1 MAAVT
6 VKDLFEAGV
15 HFGHRT
21 EKWNPKM
28 RPYIFEARQGI
39 HLINLDETHKQLT
52 EACKF
57 LRDLARRGGEV
68 LIVGTKKA
76 AQQAV
81 LDAAE
86 KCGAHCVH
94 ERWLGGTLTNLE
106 TIKKSLRRLN
116 EIDAMEQDG
125 RLAKLIKKEALS
137 IRRERERM
145 LRNLKGIRRMEKL
158 PAAIIVVDI
167 TREVNAVAEAKR
179 LGIPIIALV
188 DTNADPNI
196 PEYPIAANDDALRSI
211 QLILDI
217 LAQAIVEG
225 KAEQNKSENKPRGA
239 RTKKSETDAATEKEA
254 AATATELVS

>member
-1 MAAVT
+1 MPAVT

-21 EKWNPKM
+21 QKWNPKM
-28 RPYIFEARQGI
+28 RPFIFEARQGI

-52 EACKF
+52 TACQF
-57 LRDLARRGGEV
+57 LRDLASRGGEI

-86 KCGAHCVH
+86 KCNAHCVS

-125 RLAKLIKKEALS
+125 RMAKLLKKEGVTL
-137 IRRERERM
+137 RRERDRM

-158 PAAIIVVDI
+158 PAAIIIVDI

-188 DTNADPNI
+188 DTNADPTI

-211 QLILDI
+211 HLILDI
-217 LAQAIVEG
+217 LAQAILEG
-225 KAEQNKSENKPRGA
+225 KAEYNKGDHKPRLSRG
-239 RTKKSETDAATEKEA
+239 RKSASSDESSEKDLIESWKQ
-254 AATATELVS
+254 E